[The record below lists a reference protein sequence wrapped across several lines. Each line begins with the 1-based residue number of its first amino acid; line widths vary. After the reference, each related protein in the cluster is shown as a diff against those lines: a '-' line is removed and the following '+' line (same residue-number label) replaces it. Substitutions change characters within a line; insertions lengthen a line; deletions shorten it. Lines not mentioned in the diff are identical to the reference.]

1 MFAGD
6 GTFPPSKDA
15 EHEEKS
21 LMHKLES
28 LKRRSL
34 QSFVAKLG
42 LAEESQD
49 QGGARTPNN
58 NETLNP

>member
-1 MFAGD
+1 
-6 GTFPPSKDA
+6 
-15 EHEEKS
+15 
-21 LMHKLES
+21 MHKLES

-58 NETLNP
+58 NENLNP